1 MPIALATTEQE
12 TRFIHSLFLSQ
23 IMPPP
28 FNSALTQA
36 TVIRDR
42 YALESKS
49 RSVLQAGGLVL
60 QTQLAATITNTQR
73 GGGDE
78 FPPPPFTRAT
88 GHDSSPLKDSFV
100 QDMELL
106 QEQISGTPEKA
117 EFVHFMACPPAFGSV
132 SCSRLIIL
140 SHKPKKDLCS
150 LMGNARGNALPYRV
164 ITPTDEDRRRI
175 IKQMKVRT
183 TLKGDKSWIHHQ
195 NSDSEDEKKSSSL
208 AGRTGGGST
217 ASASTD
223 SSPASKPQS
232 GYLIRGV
239 FTKTIDKTPSVSNSP
254 SSKEAQKNTAVKGPS
269 SWHSSGYRMTTE
281 DYKKLAP
288 YNVKQKS
295 VDLDEKDVPFSPDE
309 HKKRTEA
316 ANSVLRR
323 TASRER
329 AYVLS
334 AAKKS
339 SGSPTQEFPP
349 LFAKRIE
356 IEEEGQQR
364 RNPTVSDS
372 CKFTVDD
379 NRNGENRQAPNGN
392 SSLETVPQHEDGDKH
407 LKEKSEPF
415 SWDKPKATEV
425 PTNESYSEHTEANNG
440 FYLPKSNSGY
450 RNGSA
455 DAVDKPHQQYESSPH
470 LDDAKSEPA
479 SSEPDSGTHSAA
491 ASSRSVLQSD
501 VPSPPTE
508 GVPAHLQDTE
518 YSFKRLEWDKSSEY
532 MNNRLKKEKHK
543 KRLLFTALVPRI
555 NGSFLSYE
563 ERSSTQESRFMDP
576 TVPAY
581 SKPDWKDA
589 TFSDSSYRSGKSQE
603 PPDVHPEP
611 PRSNKH
617 ADHDLSMATS
627 NSLPRESSTIA
638 PETQSG
644 NESNPC
650 WERSTPGYEEQPP
663 PSTDS
668 HHESPG
674 AWRHNE
680 PSPMAARSNFS
691 LKEST
696 LGAYE
701 TQHPMPLHMDHQPFH
716 TSVSAASHR
725 IPSYV
730 DSQGFSTRRPILDYE
745 GRVYDG
751 RSSPR
756 SSRYDSGSARGHCEY
771 NLITTSHH
779 SLPRDTTMSISPRS
793 HRVPF
798 YMDSLNCNS
807 TRKGV
812 LFVKEYVNSS
822 ELSASPRYG
831 SLADLTNL
839 ERGTFSHHSY
849 VSSAPLQRSS
859 EPACT
864 YCSREIRDC
873 PKIIIE
879 HLNIYCH
886 EYCFRCGICHKAM
899 GDLLDKI
906 FIHRDIVHCDK
917 CYEKLF

>member
-1 MPIALATTEQE
+1 MMSLA
-12 TRFIHSLFLSQ
+12 
-23 IMPPP
+23 
-28 FNSALTQA
+28 
-36 TVIRDR
+36 V
-42 YALESKS
+42 SK
-49 RSVLQAGGLVL
+49 
-60 QTQLAATITNTQR
+60 
-73 GGGDE
+73 D
-78 FPPPPFTRAT
+78 
-88 GHDSSPLKDSFV
+88 
-100 QDMELL
+100 
-106 QEQISGTPEKA
+106 
-117 EFVHFMACPPAFGSV
+117 
-132 SCSRLIIL
+132 
-140 SHKPKKDLCS
+140 
-150 LMGNARGNALPYRV
+150 RV

-195 NSDSEDEKKSSSL
+195 NSDSEDEKKSSPLS
-208 AGRTGGGST
+208 GRTSGGST
-217 ASASTD
+217 ASAPIAIQSD
-223 SSPASKPQS
+223 RSPASKPQS

-239 FTKTIDKTPSVSNSP
+239 FTKTIDKTPSVPNPP
-254 SSKEAQKNTAVKGPS
+254 SSKAAQKSTAMKGPS
-269 SWHSSGYRMTTE
+269 SCHSSGYRMTTE

-372 CKFTVDD
+372 RKFTADD
-379 NRNGENRQAPNGN
+379 NSTNGLKKPTVGPSWNAAKTTAVSPTSAEIGTKSQTNTTLRETSEKISTYAEIRNGESRQTPNGN
-392 SSLETVPQHEDGDKH
+392 SSLETVPQHEDGDK
-407 LKEKSEPF
+407 KSEPF
-415 SWDKPKATEV
+415 SWDKPGATAV
-425 PTNESYSEHTEANNG
+425 STNGSYSEHTEANNG
-440 FYLPKSNSGY
+440 FYLPRSDSGY
-450 RNGSA
+450 RDRSA
-455 DAVDKPHQQYESSPH
+455 DAVDKLQQQYKASPYM
-470 LDDAKSEPA
+470 DDAKSEPA
-479 SSEPDSGTHSAA
+479 RSEPGAGTHSAA

-501 VPSPPTE
+501 VTSSPAE
-508 GVPAHLQDTE
+508 GTPAHLEDAE
-518 YSFKRLEWDKSSEY
+518 YSFKRSVLNYD
-532 MNNRLKKEKHK
+532 
-543 KRLLFTALVPRI
+543 
-555 NGSFLSYE
+555 
-563 ERSSTQESRFMDP
+563 ERGSTQENRFMNS

-581 SKPDWKDA
+581 SKPDWSEAKSFQDFKEVDA
-589 TFSDSSYRSGKSQE
+589 PRNREHESTLAPRDHKLEVAQGGFSDSNHHAGNGQE

-611 PRSNKH
+611 PMSNKH
-617 ADHDLSMATS
+617 TDHDLSMAMSKDSTS
-627 NSLPRESSTIA
+627 SGIDNNTGVPTYVQSEEFASRRSSSLPREGSTTA
-638 PETQSG
+638 PKTQSG
-644 NESNPC
+644 NESNTC
-650 WERSTPGYEEQPP
+650 WESKTSSGYEEQPP
-663 PSTDS
+663 PTMHS

-680 PSPMAARSNFS
+680 PSPMAASRSNFS
-691 LKEST
+691 SKESA

-701 TQHPMPLHMDHQPFH
+701 TQHPMPLYMDRQPFN
-716 TSVSAASHR
+716 TSVSAPSHR

-730 DSQGFSTRRPILDYE
+730 GSQGFSTR
-745 GRVYDG
+745 
-751 RSSPR
+751 
-756 SSRYDSGSARGHCEY
+756 
-771 NLITTSHH
+771 SHH
-779 SLPRDTTMSISPRS
+779 SLPRDTTMSIPPRS

-807 TRKGV
+807 TRLLSSSSERICTPIATLPYNSPAASGYQPDSSTAGKGV

-831 SLADLTNL
+831 SLVDLTDL
-839 ERGTFSHHSY
+839 ERGTYSHHRY

-859 EPACT
+859 EPVCT

>member
-1 MPIALATTEQE
+1 MM
-12 TRFIHSLFLSQ
+12 SLG
-23 IMPPP
+23 
-28 FNSALTQA
+28 
-36 TVIRDR
+36 V
-42 YALESKS
+42 SK
-49 RSVLQAGGLVL
+49 
-60 QTQLAATITNTQR
+60 
-73 GGGDE
+73 D
-78 FPPPPFTRAT
+78 
-88 GHDSSPLKDSFV
+88 
-100 QDMELL
+100 
-106 QEQISGTPEKA
+106 
-117 EFVHFMACPPAFGSV
+117 
-132 SCSRLIIL
+132 
-140 SHKPKKDLCS
+140 
-150 LMGNARGNALPYRV
+150 RV

-195 NSDSEDEKKSSSL
+195 NSDSEDEKKSSPLS
-208 AGRTGGGST
+208 GRTGGGST
-217 ASASTD
+217 TSAPTALQTER
-223 SSPASKPQS
+223 SPASKPQS

-239 FTKTIDKTPSVSNSP
+239 FTKTIDKTPSVPNSP
-254 SSKEAQKNTAVKGPS
+254 SSKAAQKNTAVKGPS
-269 SWHSSGYRMTTE
+269 SCHSSGYRMTTE

-288 YNVKQKS
+288 YNVKPKS
-295 VDLDEKDVPFSPDE
+295 VDLGEEDVPFSPDE

-372 CKFTVDD
+372 CKFTADD
-379 NRNGENRQAPNGN
+379 NSTNGLKKPTVGPSWNAPKTTAVSPTSTEIGSKSQTTTTLRETSEKISTYAEIRNGDSRQTPNGN
-392 SSLETVPQHEDGDKH
+392 SSLETVPQHGDGDKF

-415 SWDKPKATEV
+415 SWDKPRATAV
-425 PTNESYSEHTEANNG
+425 STNGSCSEHTEANND
-440 FYLPKSNSGY
+440 FYQPKSDSGY
-450 RNGSA
+450 RDRSA
-455 DAVDKPHQQYESSPH
+455 DAVDKLHQQYEASPYT
-470 LDDAKSEPA
+470 DDAKPEPA
-479 SSEPDSGTHSAA
+479 RSEPDAGTHSAA
-491 ASSRSVLQSD
+491 ASSRSVLQSN

-508 GVPAHLQDTE
+508 GAPTHLEDTE
-518 YSFKRLEWDKSSEY
+518 YSFKRSVL
-532 MNNRLKKEKHK
+532 N
-543 KRLLFTALVPRI
+543 
-555 NGSFLSYE
+555 YE
-563 ERSSTQESRFMDP
+563 EKSSTQESRFMNP

-581 SKPDWKDA
+581 SKPDWNEA
-589 TFSDSSYRSGKSQE
+589 TSFQDFTEGNTPRNREHESTLVSQDHKLEVVQGGFSDSNHHAEKGQE

-611 PRSNKH
+611 ARSNEH
-617 ADHDLSMATS
+617 ADHDLSMAMSMSYSKDSTS
-627 NSLPRESSTIA
+627 GGVDNNTGVSSYVQTEEFASRRSSSLPRESSTTA
-638 PETQSG
+638 SETPSG
-644 NESNPC
+644 SESNTC
-650 WERSTPGYEEQPP
+650 WERTSPGYEEQPP
-663 PSTDS
+663 PTTDS

-680 PSPMAARSNFS
+680 PSPVAASRSNFS
-691 LKEST
+691 SKESA

-701 TQHPMPLHMDHQPFH
+701 TQHPMPLYMDCQPFN
-716 TSVSAASHR
+716 TNLSAPSHR

-730 DSQGFSTRRPILDYE
+730 DSQGFSTRRLLSSSTERICTPIATLPYNSPAASGYQPD
-745 GRVYDG
+745 
-751 RSSPR
+751 SSTA
-756 SSRYDSGSARGHCEY
+756 G
-771 NLITTSHH
+771 
-779 SLPRDTTMSISPRS
+779 
-793 HRVPF
+793 
-798 YMDSLNCNS
+798 
-807 TRKGV
+807 KGV

-831 SLADLTNL
+831 SGSLVDLTDL
-839 ERGTFSHHSY
+839 ERGTYSHHSY

-859 EPACT
+859 EPVCT

>member
-1 MPIALATTEQE
+1 MMSLA
-12 TRFIHSLFLSQ
+12 
-23 IMPPP
+23 
-28 FNSALTQA
+28 
-36 TVIRDR
+36 V
-42 YALESKS
+42 SK
-49 RSVLQAGGLVL
+49 
-60 QTQLAATITNTQR
+60 
-73 GGGDE
+73 D
-78 FPPPPFTRAT
+78 
-88 GHDSSPLKDSFV
+88 
-100 QDMELL
+100 
-106 QEQISGTPEKA
+106 
-117 EFVHFMACPPAFGSV
+117 
-132 SCSRLIIL
+132 
-140 SHKPKKDLCS
+140 
-150 LMGNARGNALPYRV
+150 RV

-195 NSDSEDEKKSSSL
+195 NSDSEDEKKSSPLS
-208 AGRTGGGST
+208 GRTSGGST
-217 ASASTD
+217 ASAPIAIQSD
-223 SSPASKPQS
+223 RSPASKPQS

-239 FTKTIDKTPSVSNSP
+239 FTKTIDKTPSVPNPP
-254 SSKEAQKNTAVKGPS
+254 SSKAAQKSTAMKGPS
-269 SWHSSGYRMTTE
+269 SCHSSGYRMTTE

-372 CKFTVDD
+372 RKFTADD
-379 NRNGENRQAPNGN
+379 NSTNGLKKPTVGPSWNAAKTTAVSPTSAEIGTKSQTNTTLRETSEKISTYAEIRNGESRQTPNGN
-392 SSLETVPQHEDGDKH
+392 SSLETVPQHEDGDK
-407 LKEKSEPF
+407 KSEPF
-415 SWDKPKATEV
+415 SWDKPGATAV
-425 PTNESYSEHTEANNG
+425 STNGSYSEHTEANNG
-440 FYLPKSNSGY
+440 FYLPRSDSGY
-450 RNGSA
+450 RDRSA
-455 DAVDKPHQQYESSPH
+455 DAVDKLQQQYKASPYM
-470 LDDAKSEPA
+470 DDAKSEPA
-479 SSEPDSGTHSAA
+479 RSEPGAGTHSAA

-501 VPSPPTE
+501 VTSSPAE
-508 GVPAHLQDTE
+508 GTPAHLEDAE
-518 YSFKRLEWDKSSEY
+518 YSFKRSVLNYD
-532 MNNRLKKEKHK
+532 
-543 KRLLFTALVPRI
+543 
-555 NGSFLSYE
+555 
-563 ERSSTQESRFMDP
+563 ERGSTQENRFMNS

-581 SKPDWKDA
+581 SKPDWSEAKSFQDFKEVDA
-589 TFSDSSYRSGKSQE
+589 PRNREHESTLAPRDHKLEVAQGGFSDSNHHAGNGQE

-611 PRSNKH
+611 PMSNKH
-617 ADHDLSMATS
+617 TDHDLSMAMSKDSTS
-627 NSLPRESSTIA
+627 SGIDNNTGVPTYVQSEEFASRRSSSLPREGSTTA
-638 PETQSG
+638 PKTQSG
-644 NESNPC
+644 NESNTC
-650 WERSTPGYEEQPP
+650 WESKTSSGYEEQPP
-663 PSTDS
+663 PTMHS

-680 PSPMAARSNFS
+680 PSPMAASRSNFS
-691 LKEST
+691 SKESA

-701 TQHPMPLHMDHQPFH
+701 TQHPMPLYMDRQPFN
-716 TSVSAASHR
+716 TSVSAPSHR

-730 DSQGFSTRRPILDYE
+730 GSQGFSTRRPILDYE

-756 SSRYDSGSARGHCEY
+756 SSRYDSVSARGHCEF

-779 SLPRDTTMSISPRS
+779 SLPRDTTMSIPPRS

-831 SLADLTNL
+831 SLVDLTDL
-839 ERGTFSHHSY
+839 ERGTYSHHRY

-859 EPACT
+859 EPVCT

>member
-1 MPIALATTEQE
+1 MM
-12 TRFIHSLFLSQ
+12 SLG
-23 IMPPP
+23 
-28 FNSALTQA
+28 
-36 TVIRDR
+36 V
-42 YALESKS
+42 SK
-49 RSVLQAGGLVL
+49 
-60 QTQLAATITNTQR
+60 
-73 GGGDE
+73 D
-78 FPPPPFTRAT
+78 
-88 GHDSSPLKDSFV
+88 
-100 QDMELL
+100 
-106 QEQISGTPEKA
+106 
-117 EFVHFMACPPAFGSV
+117 
-132 SCSRLIIL
+132 
-140 SHKPKKDLCS
+140 
-150 LMGNARGNALPYRV
+150 RV

-195 NSDSEDEKKSSSL
+195 NSDSEDEKKSSPLS
-208 AGRTGGGST
+208 GRTGGGST
-217 ASASTD
+217 ASAPTALQSD
-223 SSPASKPQS
+223 RSPASKPQS

-239 FTKTIDKTPSVSNSP
+239 FTKTIDKTPSVPNSP
-254 SSKEAQKNTAVKGPS
+254 SSKEAQKKTVVKGS
-269 SWHSSGYRMTTE
+269 SSCHSSGYRMTTE

-288 YNVKQKS
+288 YNVKQRS
-295 VDLDEKDVPFSPDE
+295 VDLDEEDVPFSPDE

-356 IEEEGQQR
+356 IEEGGQQR
-364 RNPTVSDS
+364 RNLTDS

-379 NRNGENRQAPNGN
+379 NSTNGLKKPTAGPSWNAPKTTAVSPTSTEIGSKSQTTTTLRETSEKIFTYTEIRNGESRQAPNGD
-392 SSLETVPQHEDGDKH
+392 SSLETVPQHGDGDKP

-415 SWDKPKATEV
+415 SWDKPKATAV
-425 PTNESYSEHTEANNG
+425 STNGSYSEHTEASDG
-440 FYLPKSNSGY
+440 IYLPKSDSGY
-450 RNGSA
+450 GDRSA
-455 DAVDKPHQQYESSPH
+455 DAVDKLHQQYEASPC
-470 LDDAKSEPA
+470 LDDPKSEPA
-479 SSEPDSGTHSAA
+479 RSEPDADTHSAA
-491 ASSRSVLQSD
+491 ASSRSVIQSN

-508 GVPAHLQDTE
+508 GAPAHLEDTE
-518 YSFKRLEWDKSSEY
+518 YSFKRS
-532 MNNRLKKEKHK
+532 
-543 KRLLFTALVPRI
+543 VP
-555 NGSFLSYE
+555 SYE
-563 ERSSTQESRFMDP
+563 ERSGAQESRFMNP
-576 TVPAY
+576 TGPTY
-581 SKPDWKDA
+581 SKPDWNEVTSFQDFKEGNTSRNRERENTLASHDHKLEMVQGG
-589 TFSDSSYRSGKSQE
+589 FSDSNHHAEKGQE
-603 PPDVHPEP
+603 RPDIHPEP

-627 NSLPRESSTIA
+627 MPYSKDSTSGSTDNNTGVSSYVQSEEFASRRSSSLPREGSTTA

-644 NESNPC
+644 NESNSC
-650 WERSTPGYEEQPP
+650 WERATPGYEEQPP
-663 PSTDS
+663 PAMDS

-691 LKEST
+691 SKESV

-701 TQHPMPLHMDHQPFH
+701 TQHPMPLYMDRQPFN
-716 TSVSAASHR
+716 TSVSAPSHR
-725 IPSYV
+725 IPSYA

-756 SSRYDSGSARGHCEY
+756 SSRYGSGSARGHCEF
-771 NLITTSHH
+771 NLITTRLLS
-779 SLPRDTTMSISPRS
+779 SSTERICTPIATLPYNSPAAS
-793 HRVPF
+793 G
-798 YMDSLNCNS
+798 YQSDSS
-807 TRKGV
+807 TAGKGV

-831 SLADLTNL
+831 SGSLVDLTDL
-839 ERGTFSHHSY
+839 DRGTYSHHSY

-859 EPACT
+859 EPVCT

>member
-1 MPIALATTEQE
+1 MMSLA
-12 TRFIHSLFLSQ
+12 
-23 IMPPP
+23 
-28 FNSALTQA
+28 
-36 TVIRDR
+36 V
-42 YALESKS
+42 SK
-49 RSVLQAGGLVL
+49 
-60 QTQLAATITNTQR
+60 
-73 GGGDE
+73 D
-78 FPPPPFTRAT
+78 
-88 GHDSSPLKDSFV
+88 
-100 QDMELL
+100 
-106 QEQISGTPEKA
+106 
-117 EFVHFMACPPAFGSV
+117 
-132 SCSRLIIL
+132 
-140 SHKPKKDLCS
+140 
-150 LMGNARGNALPYRV
+150 RV

-195 NSDSEDEKKSSSL
+195 NSDSEDEKKSSPLS
-208 AGRTGGGST
+208 GRTSGGST
-217 ASASTD
+217 ASAPIAIQSD
-223 SSPASKPQS
+223 RSPASKPQS

-239 FTKTIDKTPSVSNSP
+239 FTKTIDKTPSVPNPP
-254 SSKEAQKNTAVKGPS
+254 SSKAAQKSTAMKGPS
-269 SWHSSGYRMTTE
+269 SCHSSGYRMTTE

-372 CKFTVDD
+372 RKFTADD
-379 NRNGENRQAPNGN
+379 NSTNGLKKPTVGPSWNAAKTTAVSPTSAEIGTKSQTNTTLRETSEKISTYAEIRNGESRQTPNGN
-392 SSLETVPQHEDGDKH
+392 SSLETVPQHEDGDK
-407 LKEKSEPF
+407 KSEPF
-415 SWDKPKATEV
+415 SWDKPGATAV
-425 PTNESYSEHTEANNG
+425 STNGSYSEHTEANNG
-440 FYLPKSNSGY
+440 FYLPRSDSGY
-450 RNGSA
+450 RDRSA
-455 DAVDKPHQQYESSPH
+455 DAVDKLQQQYKASPYM
-470 LDDAKSEPA
+470 DDAKSEPA
-479 SSEPDSGTHSAA
+479 RSEPGAGTHSAA

-501 VPSPPTE
+501 VTSSPAE
-508 GVPAHLQDTE
+508 GTPAHLEDAE
-518 YSFKRLEWDKSSEY
+518 YSFKRSVLNYD
-532 MNNRLKKEKHK
+532 
-543 KRLLFTALVPRI
+543 
-555 NGSFLSYE
+555 
-563 ERSSTQESRFMDP
+563 ERGSTQENRFMNS

-581 SKPDWKDA
+581 SKPDWSEAKSFQDFKEVDA
-589 TFSDSSYRSGKSQE
+589 PRNREHESTLAPRDHKLEVAQGGFSDSNHHAGNGQE

-611 PRSNKH
+611 PMSNKH
-617 ADHDLSMATS
+617 TDHDLSMAMSKDSTS
-627 NSLPRESSTIA
+627 SGIDNNTGVPTYVQSEEFASRRSSSLPREGSTTA
-638 PETQSG
+638 PKTQSG
-644 NESNPC
+644 NESNTC
-650 WERSTPGYEEQPP
+650 WESKTSSGYEEQPP
-663 PSTDS
+663 PTMHS

-680 PSPMAARSNFS
+680 PSPMAASRSNFS
-691 LKEST
+691 SKESA

-701 TQHPMPLHMDHQPFH
+701 TQHPMPLYMDRQPFN
-716 TSVSAASHR
+716 TSVSAPSHR

-730 DSQGFSTRRPILDYE
+730 GSQGFSTRRLLSSSSERICTPIATLPYNSPAASGYQPD
-745 GRVYDG
+745 
-751 RSSPR
+751 SSTA
-756 SSRYDSGSARGHCEY
+756 G
-771 NLITTSHH
+771 
-779 SLPRDTTMSISPRS
+779 
-793 HRVPF
+793 
-798 YMDSLNCNS
+798 
-807 TRKGV
+807 KGV

-831 SLADLTNL
+831 SLVDLTDL
-839 ERGTFSHHSY
+839 ERGTYSHHRY

-859 EPACT
+859 EPVCT

>member
-1 MPIALATTEQE
+1 MM
-12 TRFIHSLFLSQ
+12 SLG
-23 IMPPP
+23 
-28 FNSALTQA
+28 
-36 TVIRDR
+36 V
-42 YALESKS
+42 SK
-49 RSVLQAGGLVL
+49 
-60 QTQLAATITNTQR
+60 
-73 GGGDE
+73 D
-78 FPPPPFTRAT
+78 
-88 GHDSSPLKDSFV
+88 
-100 QDMELL
+100 
-106 QEQISGTPEKA
+106 
-117 EFVHFMACPPAFGSV
+117 
-132 SCSRLIIL
+132 
-140 SHKPKKDLCS
+140 
-150 LMGNARGNALPYRV
+150 RV

-195 NSDSEDEKKSSSL
+195 NSDSEDEKKSSPLS
-208 AGRTGGGST
+208 GRTGGGST
-217 ASASTD
+217 TSAPTALQTER
-223 SSPASKPQS
+223 SPASKPQS

-239 FTKTIDKTPSVSNSP
+239 FTKTIDKTPSVPNSP
-254 SSKEAQKNTAVKGPS
+254 SSKAAQKNTAVKGPS
-269 SWHSSGYRMTTE
+269 SCHSSGYRMTTE

-288 YNVKQKS
+288 YNVKPKS
-295 VDLDEKDVPFSPDE
+295 VDLGEEDVPFSPDE

-372 CKFTVDD
+372 CKFTADD
-379 NRNGENRQAPNGN
+379 NSTNGLKKPTVGPSWNAPKTTAVSPTSTEIGSKSQTTTTLRETSEKISTYAEIRNGDSRQTPNGN
-392 SSLETVPQHEDGDKH
+392 SSLETVPQHGDGDKF

-415 SWDKPKATEV
+415 SWDKPRATAV
-425 PTNESYSEHTEANNG
+425 STNG
-440 FYLPKSNSGY
+440 
-450 RNGSA
+450 RDRSA
-455 DAVDKPHQQYESSPH
+455 DAVDKLHQQYEASPYT
-470 LDDAKSEPA
+470 DDAKPEPA
-479 SSEPDSGTHSAA
+479 RSEPDAGTHSAA
-491 ASSRSVLQSD
+491 ASSRSVLQSN

-508 GVPAHLQDTE
+508 GAPTHLEDTE
-518 YSFKRLEWDKSSEY
+518 YSFKRSVL
-532 MNNRLKKEKHK
+532 N
-543 KRLLFTALVPRI
+543 
-555 NGSFLSYE
+555 YE
-563 ERSSTQESRFMDP
+563 EKSSTQESRFMNP

-581 SKPDWKDA
+581 SKPDWNEA
-589 TFSDSSYRSGKSQE
+589 TSFQDFTEGNTPRNREHESTLVSQDHKLEVVQGGFSDSNHHAEKGQE

-611 PRSNKH
+611 ARSNEH
-617 ADHDLSMATS
+617 ADHDLSMAMSMSYSKDSTS
-627 NSLPRESSTIA
+627 GGVDNNTGVSSYVQTEEFASRRSSSLPRESSTTA
-638 PETQSG
+638 SETPSG
-644 NESNPC
+644 SESNTC
-650 WERSTPGYEEQPP
+650 WERTSPGYEEQPP
-663 PSTDS
+663 PTTDS

-680 PSPMAARSNFS
+680 PSPVAASRSNFS
-691 LKEST
+691 SKESA

-701 TQHPMPLHMDHQPFH
+701 TQHPMPLYMDCQPFN
-716 TSVSAASHR
+716 TNLSAPSHR

-756 SSRYDSGSARGHCEY
+756 SSRYDSGSARGHCEF
-771 NLITTSHH
+771 NLITTISHH

-807 TRKGV
+807 TRLLSSSTERICTPIATLPYNSPAASGYQPDSSTAGKGV

-831 SLADLTNL
+831 SGSLVDLTDL
-839 ERGTFSHHSY
+839 ERGTYSHHSY

-859 EPACT
+859 EPVCT

>member
-1 MPIALATTEQE
+1 MM
-12 TRFIHSLFLSQ
+12 SLG
-23 IMPPP
+23 
-28 FNSALTQA
+28 
-36 TVIRDR
+36 V
-42 YALESKS
+42 SK
-49 RSVLQAGGLVL
+49 
-60 QTQLAATITNTQR
+60 
-73 GGGDE
+73 D
-78 FPPPPFTRAT
+78 
-88 GHDSSPLKDSFV
+88 
-100 QDMELL
+100 
-106 QEQISGTPEKA
+106 
-117 EFVHFMACPPAFGSV
+117 
-132 SCSRLIIL
+132 
-140 SHKPKKDLCS
+140 
-150 LMGNARGNALPYRV
+150 RV

-183 TLKGDKSWIHHQ
+183 TLKSDKSWIHHQ
-195 NSDSEDEKKSSSL
+195 NSDSEDEKKSSPLS
-208 AGRTGGGST
+208 GRTGGGST
-217 ASASTD
+217 GSAPTALQSD
-223 SSPASKPQS
+223 RSPAPKPQS

-239 FTKTIDKTPSVSNSP
+239 FTKTIDKTPSVPNSP
-254 SSKEAQKNTAVKGPS
+254 SSKAAQKNSTAVKGPS
-269 SWHSSGYRMTTE
+269 SCHSSGYRMTTE

-295 VDLDEKDVPFSPDE
+295 VDLDEEDVPFSPDE

-379 NRNGENRQAPNGN
+379 NSTNGLKKPTVGPSWNAPKTTAVSPTSTEIGSKSPTTTTLRETSEKISTCAEIRNGESRQTPNGN
-392 SSLETVPQHEDGDKH
+392 SALETVPQHGDGDKL

-415 SWDKPKATEV
+415 SWDKPTATAV
-425 PTNESYSEHTEANNG
+425 STNGRSD
-440 FYLPKSNSGY
+440 SGY
-450 RNGSA
+450 SDRSA
-455 DAVDKPHQQYESSPH
+455 DAVDKLHQQYESSPYT
-470 LDDAKSEPA
+470 DDAKSEPA
-479 SSEPDSGTHSAA
+479 RSEPDAGTHSAA
-491 ASSRSVLQSD
+491 ASSRSVLQSN
-501 VPSPPTE
+501 VPSPPSE
-508 GVPAHLQDTE
+508 GTPAHLEDTE
-518 YSFKRLEWDKSSEY
+518 YSFKRSVL
-532 MNNRLKKEKHK
+532 N
-543 KRLLFTALVPRI
+543 
-555 NGSFLSYE
+555 YE
-563 ERSSTQESRFMDP
+563 ERSSTQESRFMSP

-581 SKPDWKDA
+581 TKPDWNEAKSFQDFKEGNTLRNREHESTLA
-589 TFSDSSYRSGKSQE
+589 SRDHKPEVVQGGFSDSNHHAEKGQE

-611 PRSNKH
+611 PRSNKY
-617 ADHDLSMATS
+617 ADHDLSMAMSMSYSKDSTS
-627 NSLPRESSTIA
+627 DGVHTNTGVSSYVQSEEFASRRSSSLPREGSTTA
-638 PETQSG
+638 PESQSG
-644 NESNPC
+644 NESNTC
-650 WERSTPGYEEQPP
+650 WERTTPAYEEQPP
-663 PSTDS
+663 PTMDS

-680 PSPMAARSNFS
+680 PSPMAASRSNFS
-691 LKEST
+691 SKESA

-701 TQHPMPLHMDHQPFH
+701 TQHPMPLYMDRQPFN
-716 TSVSAASHR
+716 TSVSAPSHR

-730 DSQGFSTRRPILDYE
+730 DSQGFSTRRLLSSSSERICTPIATLPYNSPAASGYQPD
-745 GRVYDG
+745 
-751 RSSPR
+751 SSTA
-756 SSRYDSGSARGHCEY
+756 G
-771 NLITTSHH
+771 
-779 SLPRDTTMSISPRS
+779 
-793 HRVPF
+793 
-798 YMDSLNCNS
+798 
-807 TRKGV
+807 KGV

-831 SLADLTNL
+831 SGSLVDLTDL
-839 ERGTFSHHSY
+839 ERGTYSHHSY

-859 EPACT
+859 EPVCT